1 MFGLGSQELLV
12 ILVIVLILFGGSRLP
27 GLARSLGASIREFK
41 NGLDAGKSKS
51 DGATEAQ
58 AKTDPPTPAVCRSCG
73 AALATDWS
81 HCPRCGTAIV
91 ERNFG
96 TPDASK
102 GGGTATR
109 TDVGERV
116 GPKNGAARDV

>member
-27 GLARSLGASIREFK
+27 ELARSLGSSIREFK
-41 NGLDAGKSKS
+41 KGLDAGKSES

-58 AKTDPPTPAVCRSCG
+58 AKTDPPTPAVCQSCR

-81 HCPRCGTAIV
+81 HCPRCGTAV
-91 ERNFG
+91 VDRNFV
-96 TPDASK
+96 TPDAPK
-102 GGGTATR
+102 A
-109 TDVGERV
+109 
-116 GPKNGAARDV
+116 KNGAARDV